1 MAIIRGIL
9 GIILDNNFIV
19 NIKIIVLKVIFCFI
33 IIVKSW
39 VRDVVILV
47 FFKELIMIK
56 IDIKKMRV
64 F

>member
-1 MAIIRGIL
+1 MVIIRGIL